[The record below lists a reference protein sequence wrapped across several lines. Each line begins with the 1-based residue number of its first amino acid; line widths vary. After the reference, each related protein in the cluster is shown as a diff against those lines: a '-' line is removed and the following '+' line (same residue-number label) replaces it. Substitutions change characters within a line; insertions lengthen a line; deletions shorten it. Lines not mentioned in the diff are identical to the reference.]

1 MSPMFDIEIEHQCY
15 CAENG
20 MFCQFMDKRS
30 GYCLATSCKRMTDL
44 LEQALIERQAELEL
58 EKVDGIIYLKEMK
71 ENDLERSRSHLQHSS
86 EKTRR
91 R

>member
-1 MSPMFDIEIEHQCY
+1 MSPMFDVEIEHQCY

-44 LEQALIERQAELEL
+44 LEQAEIERQAELEQ
-58 EKVDGIIYLKEMK
+58 EKVDGMIYLKEMK
-71 ENDLERSRSHLQHSS
+71 EDDLERSRTRLSS
-86 EKTRR
+86 EKVQKRK
-91 R
+91 

>member
-1 MSPMFDIEIEHQCY
+1 MLDIEIEHQCY

-44 LEQALIERQAELEL
+44 LEQVEIERQAELEK
-58 EKVDGIIYLKEMK
+58 EKADGMIFLKEMK
-71 ENDLERSRSHLQHSS
+71 ENDLERSRGHLQHSS

>member
-1 MSPMFDIEIEHQCY
+1 MSPMFDVEIEHQRY

-44 LEQALIERQAELEL
+44 LEQAEIERQAELEQ
-58 EKVDGIIYLKEMK
+58 EKVDGMIYLKEMK
-71 ENDLERSRSHLQHSS
+71 EDDLERSRTHLSS
-86 EKTRR
+86 EKIQKRK
-91 R
+91 

>member
-1 MSPMFDIEIEHQCY
+1 LSPMLDIEIEHQCY

-44 LEQALIERQAELEL
+44 LEQVEIERLAELEQ
-58 EKVDGIIYLKEMK
+58 EKADGIIYLKEMK
-71 ENDLERSRSHLQHSS
+71 LKEHESI
-86 EKTRR
+86 
-91 R
+91 

>member
-1 MSPMFDIEIEHQCY
+1 MSRMLDIEIEHQCY

-44 LEQALIERQAELEL
+44 LEQVEIERQAELEK
-58 EKVDGIIYLKEMK
+58 EKADGMIFLKEMK
-71 ENDLERSRSHLQHSS
+71 ENDLERSRGHLQHSS

>member
-1 MSPMFDIEIEHQCY
+1 MIGEFYY

-20 MFCQFMDKRS
+20 MFCKFMDKQS
-30 GYCLATSCKRMTDL
+30 GYCVATSCKRMTDL
-44 LEQALIERQAELEL
+44 LEQALIERQAELEQ
-58 EKVDGIIYLKEMK
+58 EKADGMIFLKEMK
-71 ENDLERSRSHLQHSS
+71 ENDFERSRSHLQHSS